1 MWNPVAAWLAAA
13 PLAAAEVPAGSMRSG
28 AGGRDVALSRASAY
42 DEAARLALSSDG
54 DDSDDDDGRGSRRRS
69 RSRRARTRSSGR
81 HRRSD
86 SDEFRAVKLAREEE
100 ARRAHYEC
108 PVQ

>member
-54 DDSDDDDGRGSRRRS
+54 DDSDDDARGSRRRS